1 MTSKSRL
8 LEGKIALVTGASR
21 GIGKS
26 ITERFASEGAVV
38 YANCRQEG
46 CFDSIATQWSEQY
59 STQVIPVY
67 YDVTD
72 EQKTKKTFTE
82 ILKEQTRLDIFVNN
96 AGIMED
102 ALIGMITEELLLKE
116 FSVNVFSAINHLQL
130 AARVMKRN
138 SNGSIV
144 NISSIVGVQGSSG
157 QVVYSATKGAILSV
171 TKSAAK
177 ELAEFNIRVNAIA
190 PGIIETDLIK
200 KLEPSIIEERRK
212 LIGMGRLGSPSEV
225 AESALYFASDLS
237 QYVTGQILGV
247 DGGAIL

>member
-1 MTSKSRL
+1 MISKSRL

-26 ITERFASEGAVV
+26 IAERFASEGAVV

-46 CFDSIATQWSEQY
+46 CFDSIATRWSEQY

-72 EQKTKKTFTE
+72 EQKTKKAFDG
-82 ILKEQTRLDIFVNN
+82 ILKEQKRLDILVNN

-102 ALIGMITEELLLKE
+102 SLIGMITEELLLKE
-116 FSVNVFSAINHLQL
+116 FSVNVFAAINHLQL

-138 SNGSIV
+138 SFGSIV
-144 NISSIVGVQGSSG
+144 NISSIVGVEGSSG
-157 QVVYSATKGAILSV
+157 QVVYSATKGAIISM

-177 ELAEFNIRVNAIA
+177 ELATQYIRVNAIA
-190 PGIIETDLIK
+190 PGIIETDLIR
-200 KLEPSIIEERRK
+200 KLEPSIIEERK
-212 LIGMGRLGSPSEV
+212 KSIGMGRLGSSSEV

>member
-1 MTSKSRL
+1 MKSRSRL
-8 LEGKIALVTGASR
+8 LEGKVVLITGSGR

-26 ITERFASEGAVV
+26 IAELFASEGAIV

-46 CFDSIATQWSEQY
+46 CFDLMAARWSDQY
-59 STQVIPVY
+59 LTQVIPIY

-72 EQKTKKTFTE
+72 EKKTKRAFAG
-82 ILKEQTRLDIFVNN
+82 ILKEQKRLDILVNN

-116 FSVNVFSAINHLQL
+116 FSVNVFAAINHLQL

-138 SNGSIV
+138 GYGSII
-144 NISSIVGVQGSSG
+144 NISSIVGVKGSSG
-157 QVVYSATKGAILSV
+157 QVVYSATKGAIISM

-177 ELAEFNIRVNAIA
+177 ELATQNIRVNAIA

-200 KLEPSIIEERRK
+200 NLEPSIIEERK
-212 LIGMGRLGSPSEV
+212 KSIGMGRLGNPSEV